1 VKLRFSKGK
10 QRGRQSTFITDLA
23 VMPLYVTAK
32 REGERYVDYR
42 LLSMRKLVNDLRAGR
57 NLYGMDEKEQNEVFR
72 LEYMML
78 RVLGPAIT
86 QSTLQSC

>member
-1 VKLRFSKGK
+1 
-10 QRGRQSTFITDLA
+10 
-23 VMPLYVTAK
+23 
-32 REGERYVDYR
+32 
-42 LLSMRKLVNDLRAGR
+42 MRKLVNDLRAGR